1 MQKHLNNT
9 ARYLR
14 DILLVAAGIT
24 SACFGLKSFLMPND
38 FIDGGVTGISLLVS
52 RLTGLKLSYLI
63 VAINIPFIL
72 LGFKQIGKGFAI
84 KTAIA
89 ISLLAISLLVL
100 PFQPVT
106 HDKLLIAV
114 FGGLFL
120 GAGIGFAMRGGCVID
135 GTEVLALYI
144 SRNSILTVG
153 NIILVLNILIFG
165 VVAIVLD
172 LVTAMYSILTYLSAS
187 KTIDFVVNGLEQYT
201 GVTIISE
208 RNEEIKQFIIEKM
221 KRGVTIYK
229 GEGGYGVKKD
239 IDIVYTVVTK
249 LEMSKLQGEIRQID
263 PDAFVVQQQIADIK
277 PVITTTIKK
286 EDLPSGIIQLT
297 LFDGEN
303 KPVAERLVLAW

>member
-1 MQKHLNNT
+1 MQKHHKTN

-14 DILLVAAGIT
+14 DIISVAVGIT

-52 RLTGLKLSYLI
+52 RLTGLKLSVLI
-63 VAINIPFIL
+63 VVINIPFII

-89 ISLLAISLLVL
+89 ISLLAIALLVI

-144 SRNSILTVG
+144 SRNSIITVG

-165 VVAIVLD
+165 VVAIFLD

-187 KTIDFVVNGLEQYT
+187 KTI
-201 GVTIISE
+201 
-208 RNEEIKQFIIEKM
+208 
-221 KRGVTIYK
+221 
-229 GEGGYGVKKD
+229 
-239 IDIVYTVVTK
+239 
-249 LEMSKLQGEIRQID
+249 
-263 PDAFVVQQQIADIK
+263 
-277 PVITTTIKK
+277 
-286 EDLPSGIIQLT
+286 
-297 LFDGEN
+297 
-303 KPVAERLVLAW
+303 

>member
-1 MQKHLNNT
+1 MQKHLKKNIW
-9 ARYLR
+9 YLR

-38 FIDGGVTGISLLVS
+38 FIDGGVTGISLLIS

-63 VAINIPFIL
+63 VAINIPFII
-72 LGFKQIGKGFAI
+72 LGFKQIGKGFAV

-89 ISLLAISLLVL
+89 ISLLAIALLVI
-100 PFQPVT
+100 PFEPVT

-120 GAGIGFAMRGGCVID
+120 GGGIGFAMRGGCVID

-165 VVAIVLD
+165 VVAVALD
-172 LVTAMYSILTYLSAS
+172 VVTAMYSILTYLSAS

-208 RNEEIKQFIIEKM
+208 KNDEIKQFIIDKM

-229 GEGGYGVKKD
+229 GEGGYGEKKD

-277 PVITTTIKK
+277 GGVVKRQS
-286 EDLPSGIIQLT
+286 LH
-297 LFDGEN
+297 
-303 KPVAERLVLAW
+303 